1 MVSFG
6 ENLKK
11 IRAEKN
17 ISQGE
22 LAEMLGVHATHI
34 SRYERDLTQPTL
46 DVIKKLTDA
55 LNISADV
62 LIFGN
67 IEEQAKNKI
76 NDNELLN
83 LYSKTQLL
91 NKEDVNCIKTFLSA
105 FVFKSNIQ
113 KQLY

>member
-91 NKEDVNCIKTFLSA
+91 NIEDVNCIQTF
-105 FVFKSNIQ
+105 
-113 KQLY
+113 